1 MSIAFSLLL
10 ISVAIVPG
18 LVILDG
24 LVAQSLIAVLAAA
37 ALGFVGISARSADV
51 NFAAQVT
58 RRLKLATAVPAIWMV
73 LQILPIPFSRM
84 SHSIWINANEALD
97 RNSWGHVSIDVG
109 MTIEALVFYLAN
121 VAVIV
126 VTVFAARDRRRA
138 EIALF
143 ALTAVTT
150 LTTIAL
156 LISKTGLVAGVS
168 ASEMNE
174 MLGAISSLGIILS
187 LTTAVRAVERHE
199 SRPAESER
207 PAQNTAL
214 ALAVCGAGLLI
225 CLVGVAASA
234 TLNLALTVAFGA
246 VVFASIQAI
255 RRVGLESWALGIFI
269 ATMAAGAA
277 MVVVWRYDTT
287 RLLSPFLQFASAAS
301 PNAISVAQRILSD
314 TSWLGTGAAT
324 YAPLLP
330 IYQELGSSVTSA
342 PSTASAFAI
351 ELGWPMTLFT
361 IAVTVGLFV
370 TLYRGALVRGRDS
383 FYPAAAAAS
392 TIIILGQAFCD
403 AGLMHTCVDV
413 IADAVI
419 GLGLA
424 QSVSQRDGSQP

>member
-24 LVAQSLIAVLAAA
+24 LVAQSLIALLAAA
-37 ALGFVGISARSADV
+37 ALASVGISARAADV
-51 NFAAQVT
+51 NFTAQVT

-73 LQILPIPFSRM
+73 FQILPMPFARM

-97 RNSWGHVSIDVG
+97 WDSWGHISIDIG
-109 MTIEALVFYLAN
+109 MTIGALAYYLAN
-121 VAVIV
+121 IALIV
-126 VTVFAARDRRRA
+126 VTVFVARDRRRA
-138 EIALF
+138 EIVLF

-187 LTTAVRAVERHE
+187 LTTGVRAVERHE
-199 SRPAESER
+199 SRQAESGR
-207 PAQNTAL
+207 PAQNASL
-214 ALAVCGAGLLI
+214 ALAVCGVALLI
-225 CLVGVAASA
+225 CLGGLAASA

-246 VVFASIQAI
+246 VVFLSIQAI

-269 ATMAAGAA
+269 ATMIAAAA
-277 MVVVWRYDTT
+277 MVIVWRYDSS
-287 RLLSPFLQFASAAS
+287 RMLSPFLQFASAAA
-301 PNAISVAQRILSD
+301 PNAISITQRILSD
-314 TSWLGTGAAT
+314 TSWPGTGAAT
-324 YAPLLP
+324 FAPLLP

-370 TLYRGALVRGRDS
+370 TLYLGALARGRDS

-392 TIIILGQAFCD
+392 TIIILSQAFCD
-403 AGLMHTCVDV
+403 AGLLHSCVDV
-413 IADAVI
+413 VAGAMI

-424 QSVSQRDGSQP
+424 QSVSQRDGSQQ